1 MNPDTNAVEWVDVI
15 VKLVTM
21 GGFGALVWYLV
32 VRHIPEIE
40 ERHRSERHEWRTFIR
55 GRDEALSKV
64 VDDFTDELSESRT
77 ELAQL
82 RTEIRG
88 LSNARN

>member
-32 VRHIPEIE
+32 VRHIPAIE

>member
-32 VRHIPEIE
+32 VRHIPAIE

-64 VDDFTDELSESRT
+64 IDDFTDELSESRS

-88 LSNARN
+88 LNNARN